1 MTINTIAKM
10 AGVSPAT
17 VSRYLNQ
24 GYVSEEKKERIR
36 NVIEQTGYSPSPSA
50 QMLRTGKNHLVGVIV
65 PRINSEPVAEM
76 VEGITRIMAQA
87 GYQILL
93 ANTSNQ
99 VEKELE
105 FLKIFRTNNVDG
117 VIFMGTLMSKRHLTV
132 MRSYQKP
139 IVLLAQQE
147 EIIPSVYFDDYQSAY
162 LATEI
167 LLKRDCREIAYIG
180 VTLKDRAVGRN
191 RRIGF
196 TDALAQY
203 QIQPDERRMVET
215 QFDMEDGYEA
225 ARILMERNVP
235 FDGIFC
241 ATAELA
247 FGARG
252 RFFARCIAVD
262 GAASVEVLKAAA
274 NHKGASVV
282 EVLQNCVIFNDGTHA
297 SVATKEGRAKNA
309 IYLEHGKP
317 MLFGENKEFG
327 LTQEG
332 FGLKVVKLGENGI
345 TEKDILIH
353 DAHCQD
359 NTLQLK
365 LALMEGPDFPIA
377 LGVIREVE
385 APTYN
390 DAVAEQIE
398 EVKGKKKYH
407 NFQELLMTNDTWEV
421 K

>member
-247 FGARG
+247 FGAMSYLRQQN
-252 RFFARCIAVD
+252 
-262 GAASVEVLKAAA
+262 VL
-274 NHKGASVV
+274 VPEQV
-282 EVLQNCVIFNDGTHA
+282 
-297 SVATKEGRAKNA
+297 
-309 IYLEHGKP
+309 
-317 MLFGENKEFG
+317 
-327 LTQEG
+327 
-332 FGLKVVKLGENGI
+332 KVS
-345 TEKDILIH
+345 
-353 DAHCQD
+353 
-359 NTLQLK
+359 
-365 LALMEGPDFPIA
+365 
-377 LGVIREVE
+377 
-385 APTYN
+385 
-390 DAVAEQIE
+390 AVALQPC
-398 EVKGKKKYH
+398 
-407 NFQELLMTNDTWEV
+407 MTRR
-421 K
+421 

>member
-1 MTINTIAKM
+1 MSDKVYTVQDYKSGQPRWCPGCGDHAFLNSLHKAMAELGVAPHNIAVISGIGCSSRLPYYVNTYGFHTIHGRAAAVATGAKVANPDLTIWQISGDGDGLAIGGNHFIH
-10 AGVSPAT
+10 AV
-17 VSRYLNQ
+17 RRNIDLNMILLNN
-24 GYVSEEKKERIR
+24 RIYGLTKG
-36 NVIEQTGYSPSPSA
+36 QYSPTSERGFVSKSSPYG
-50 QMLRTGKNHLVGVIV
+50 T
-65 PRINSEPVAEM
+65 
-76 VEGITRIMAQA
+76 VE
-87 GYQILL
+87 
-93 ANTSNQ
+93 
-99 VEKELE
+99 
-105 FLKIFRTNNVDG
+105 D
-117 VIFMGTLMSKRHLTV
+117 
-132 MRSYQKP
+132 
-139 IVLLAQQE
+139 
-147 EIIPSVYFDDYQSAY
+147 
-162 LATEI
+162 
-167 LLKRDCREIAYIG
+167 
-180 VTLKDRAVGRN
+180 
-191 RRIGF
+191 
-196 TDALAQY
+196 
-203 QIQPDERRMVET
+203 
-215 QFDMEDGYEA
+215 
-225 ARILMERNVP
+225 P
-235 FDGIFC
+235 FHP
-241 ATAELA
+241 AELA

-327 LTQEG
+327 LMQEG
-332 FGLKVVKLGENGI
+332 FGLKVVKLWREWHHRKRYSDSRCSLPGQYSSVEAGF
-345 TEKDILIH
+345 D
-353 DAHCQD
+353 
-359 NTLQLK
+359 
-365 LALMEGPDFPIA
+365 GRPRFPIA

>member
-93 ANTSNQ
+93 ANTS
-99 VEKELE
+99 
-105 FLKIFRTNNVDG
+105 NNVDG

-247 FGARG
+247 FGAMSYLRQQNVLVPEQVKVS
-252 RFFARCIAVD
+252 AVGNNRLATLYD
-262 GAASVEVLKAAA
+262 PPLTTVSLSHRTGGSEAAA
-274 NHKGASVV
+274 
-282 EVLQNCVIFNDGTHA
+282 
-297 SVATKEGRAKNA
+297 
-309 IYLEHGKP
+309 
-317 MLFGENKEFG
+317 ML
-327 LTQEG
+327 LDLIQEQEIPRRSEKMICC
-332 FGLKVVKLGENGI
+332 LHERKSTLG
-345 TEKDILIH
+345 
-353 DAHCQD
+353 
-359 NTLQLK
+359 
-365 LALMEGPDFPIA
+365 
-377 LGVIREVE
+377 
-385 APTYN
+385 
-390 DAVAEQIE
+390 
-398 EVKGKKKYH
+398 
-407 NFQELLMTNDTWEV
+407 
-421 K
+421 

>member
-215 QFDMEDGYEA
+215 QFDMEGGYEA

-247 FGARG
+247 FGAMSYLRQQNVLVPEQVKVS
-252 RFFARCIAVD
+252 AVGNNRLATLYD
-262 GAASVEVLKAAA
+262 PPLTTVSLSHRTGGSEAAA
-274 NHKGASVV
+274 
-282 EVLQNCVIFNDGTHA
+282 
-297 SVATKEGRAKNA
+297 
-309 IYLEHGKP
+309 
-317 MLFGENKEFG
+317 ML
-327 LTQEG
+327 LDLIQEQEIPRRSEKMICC
-332 FGLKVVKLGENGI
+332 LHERKSTLG
-345 TEKDILIH
+345 
-353 DAHCQD
+353 
-359 NTLQLK
+359 
-365 LALMEGPDFPIA
+365 
-377 LGVIREVE
+377 
-385 APTYN
+385 
-390 DAVAEQIE
+390 
-398 EVKGKKKYH
+398 
-407 NFQELLMTNDTWEV
+407 
-421 K
+421 